1 MIISSMLSSLQ
12 PFYTSLSQHFNPF
25 PHLSSKSVPRDTHFY
40 IKRYQK
46 ATKVSKDF
54 GHSLGGRMNA
64 EHGRVLFVG
73 TFPDLQPA

>member
-1 MIISSMLSSLQ
+1 MLYSLQ

-25 PHLSSKSVPRDTHFY
+25 LYLSSKSVLRDTQSY

-46 ATKVSKDF
+46 ATEVSKDS
-54 GHSLGGRMNA
+54 GHSLGGRRNA
-64 EHGRVLFVG
+64 EHGKVLFVE

>member
-1 MIISSMLSSLQ
+1 MLYSLQ
-12 PFYTSLSQHFNPF
+12 PFYNSLSQHFNAF
-25 PHLSSKSVPRDTHFY
+25 LHLSFQSVLRDTYSY

-46 ATKVSKDF
+46 ATKGSQDS
-54 GHSLGGRMNA
+54 GPSLGCRMNV